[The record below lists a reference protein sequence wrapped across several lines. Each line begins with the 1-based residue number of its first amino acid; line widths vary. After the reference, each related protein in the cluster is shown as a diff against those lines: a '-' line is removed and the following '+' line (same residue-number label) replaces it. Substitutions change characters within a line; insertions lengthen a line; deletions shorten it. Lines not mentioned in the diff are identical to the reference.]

1 MVCKAID
8 CCVKQRYG
16 MGLTVKQNEFVAE
29 IAEGASQTSAYRS
42 AYNTQNMSQKTIWE
56 EASRLRSHPKV
67 AARIIELEAEKEARR
82 RMQALSQ
89 EDRVLQELEKI
100 AFGDGP
106 ASGRLKALELLGK
119 HVGLFKPKE
128 VPVVE
133 RSVEDISNQLK
144 RRLEDLFD

>member
-1 MVCKAID
+1 MLTA
-8 CCVKQRYG
+8 KQMKFVEE
-16 MGLTVKQNEFVAE
+16 MG
-29 IAEGASQTSAYRS
+29 EGGSQSNAYRK
-42 AYNTQNMSQKTIWE
+42 AYDTSQMAPKTIWE

-67 AARIIELEAEKEARR
+67 AARIMELEVEKEARR
-82 RMQALSQ
+82 RMQALSR

-119 HVGLFKPKE
+119 HVGLFKPKA

-133 RSVEDISNQLK
+133 RSVEDISNQLQ
-144 RRLEDLFD
+144 RRLENLLD